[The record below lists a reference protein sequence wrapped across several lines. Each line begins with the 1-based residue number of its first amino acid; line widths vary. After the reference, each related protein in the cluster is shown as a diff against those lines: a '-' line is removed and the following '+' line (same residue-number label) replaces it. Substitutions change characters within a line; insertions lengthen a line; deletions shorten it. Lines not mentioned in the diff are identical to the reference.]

1 MGTENAGDITMNW
14 ADFFH
19 MGGYAF
25 YVWTSWAVTITLMIV
40 LVVTARLRKRQL
52 IEQLRQKHRREQL
65 QKTAPSSTPKQEQQ
79 P

>member
-1 MGTENAGDITMNW
+1 MNW

-65 QKTAPSSTPKQEQQ
+65 QKAAPSSTPKQEQQ